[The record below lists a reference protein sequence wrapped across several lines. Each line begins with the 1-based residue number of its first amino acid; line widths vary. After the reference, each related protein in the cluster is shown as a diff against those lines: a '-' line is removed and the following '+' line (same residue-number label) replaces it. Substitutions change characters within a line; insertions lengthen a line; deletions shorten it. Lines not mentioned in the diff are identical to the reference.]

1 LHGWKRRR
9 FGLICADEHDHQA
22 APSQET
28 LWTTAK
34 GCRGALRA
42 TSLDRSR
49 DMSAHHHYVGSEPHR
64 HVAPTAVSRERRAL
78 WIALSLTVGFAVV
91 ETVAA
96 WFAGSLALLSDAGH
110 MITDSAALA
119 IALLAQHVSQR
130 PPSRRASYGYA
141 RAEVLAAF
149 INALIMLAVIVW
161 IAVEAV
167 RRLLAPSPVV
177 GSVVVAVAAAGL
189 VVNIAAA
196 WLLSGHDSL
205 NSRAAL
211 LHVLGDMLGSVAA
224 IVAGAVIVATGWLQ
238 IDPILSLFVS
248 ALILRSTWML
258 LCTSTRVLMEG
269 VPAHLSYDD
278 IGAALTA
285 LPGVS
290 AVHDLHV
297 WHMTSNRAAL
307 SAHLRVRDASAW
319 PQTLAAAQRLLA
331 QRYGI
336 DHVTLQPTWHQPPV
350 GKRIIPLNPVTGDD
364 KPIVH

>member
-1 LHGWKRRR
+1 
-9 FGLICADEHDHQA
+9 
-22 APSQET
+22 
-28 LWTTAK
+28 
-34 GCRGALRA
+34 
-42 TSLDRSR
+42 
-49 DMSAHHHYVGSEPHR
+49 MSAHRHSAPESQP
-64 HVAPTAVSRERRAL
+64 HVARMAASRERRSL
-78 WIALSLTVGFAVV
+78 WIALSLTLGFAGI
-91 ETVAA
+91 EAA
-96 WFAGSLALLSDAGH
+96 GGWLAGSLALLSDAGH

-167 RRLLAPSPVV
+167 RRLLAPSPVI
-177 GSVVVAVAAAGL
+177 GGVVVAVAAAGL
-189 VVNIAAA
+189 VVNIVSA
-196 WLLSGHDSL
+196 WLLSGHHSL

-224 IVAGAVIVATGWLQ
+224 VVAGAVIVATGWLP

-258 LCTSTRVLMEG
+258 LRASTQVLMEG

-278 IGAALTA
+278 IGRALTR

-297 WHMTSNRAAL
+297 WYMTSNRAAL
-307 SAHLRVRDASAW
+307 SAHLRVRDAGAW

-331 QRYGI
+331 QRFGI
-336 DHVTLQPTWHQPPV
+336 DHVTLQPTWHEPPT
-350 GKRIIPLNPVTGDD
+350 GKRVIPVTPVANSD

>member
-1 LHGWKRRR
+1 VE
-9 FGLICADEHDHQA
+9 A
-22 APSQET
+22 
-28 LWTTAK
+28 
-34 GCRGALRA
+34 
-42 TSLDRSR
+42 
-49 DMSAHHHYVGSEPHR
+49 
-64 HVAPTAVSRERRAL
+64 SRERRSL
-78 WIALSLTVGFAVV
+78 WIALSLTLGFAAIEAVGG
-91 ETVAA
+91 
-96 WFAGSLALLSDAGH
+96 WMAGSLALLSDAGH

-119 IALLAQHVSQR
+119 IALLAQHISQR

-167 RRLLAPSPVV
+167 RRLLLPSPVL
-177 GSVVVAVAAAGL
+177 GGVVVAVAAAGL
-189 VVNIAAA
+189 VVNLASA
-196 WLLSGHDSL
+196 WLLSGHHSL

-224 IVAGAVIVATGWLQ
+224 VVAGAVIVATGWLP

-248 ALILRSTWML
+248 ALILRSTWL
-258 LCTSTRVLMEG
+258 LLRTSTQVLMEG

-278 IGAALTA
+278 IGRALTRV
-285 LPGVS
+285 PGVS

-297 WHMTSNRAAL
+297 WYMTSNRAAL
-307 SAHLRVRDASAW
+307 SAHLRLRDSAAW

-336 DHVTLQPTWHQPPV
+336 DHVTLQPTWHQPPT
-350 GKRIIPLNPVTGDD
+350 GKRVIPVTPVASND
-364 KPIVH
+364 KPSVH

>member
-1 LHGWKRRR
+1 
-9 FGLICADEHDHQA
+9 
-22 APSQET
+22 
-28 LWTTAK
+28 
-34 GCRGALRA
+34 
-42 TSLDRSR
+42 
-49 DMSAHHHYVGSEPHR
+49 MSAHHPSALEPHR
-64 HVAPTAVSRERRAL
+64 HTARVEASRERRSL
-78 WIALSLTVGFAVV
+78 WIALSLTLGFAAIEAVGG
-91 ETVAA
+91 
-96 WFAGSLALLSDAGH
+96 WMAGSLALLSDAGH

-119 IALLAQHVSQR
+119 IALLAQHVSRR

-167 RRLLAPSPVV
+167 RRLLLPSPVI
-177 GSVVVAVAAAGL
+177 GGIVVAVAAAGL
-189 VVNIAAA
+189 VVNLASA
-196 WLLSGHDSL
+196 WLLSGHHSL

-211 LHVLGDMLGSVAA
+211 LHVMGDMLGSVAA
-224 IVAGAVIVATGWLQ
+224 VVAGAVIVATGWLP

-248 ALILRSTWML
+248 ALILRSTWL
-258 LCTSTRVLMEG
+258 LLRTSTQVLMEG

-278 IGAALTA
+278 IGRALTR

-297 WHMTSNRAAL
+297 WYMTSNRAAL
-307 SAHLRVRDASAW
+307 SAHLRVRDAAAW

-336 DHVTLQPTWHQPPV
+336 DHVTLQPTWHQPPT
-350 GKRIIPLNPVTGDD
+350 GKRVIPVTPVANND
-364 KPIVH
+364 KPSVH

>member
-1 LHGWKRRR
+1 
-9 FGLICADEHDHQA
+9 
-22 APSQET
+22 
-28 LWTTAK
+28 
-34 GCRGALRA
+34 
-42 TSLDRSR
+42 
-49 DMSAHHHYVGSEPHR
+49 MSAHRHSASEPYHR
-64 HVAPTAVSRERRAL
+64 GDHAEASRERRSL
-78 WIALSLTVGFAVV
+78 WIALSLTLGFAVV
-91 ETVAA
+91 ETAA
-96 WFAGSLALLSDAGH
+96 GWMAGSLALLSDAGH

-177 GSVVVAVAAAGL
+177 GGVVRSPSRQPGARQRRVGLVIVRTQQLEQPGRVVACPRRHA
-189 VVNIAAA
+189 
-196 WLLSGHDSL
+196 
-205 NSRAAL
+205 R
-211 LHVLGDMLGSVAA
+211 LGGGTRRWRGV
-224 IVAGAVIVATGWLQ
+224 VATGWLP

-248 ALILRSTWML
+248 ALILRSTWL
-258 LCTSTRVLMEG
+258 LLRMSTQVLMEG
-269 VPAHLSYDD
+269 VPAHLSYDE
-278 IGAALTA
+278 IGRALTR

-297 WHMTSNRAAL
+297 WYMTSNRAAL
-307 SAHLRVRDASAW
+307 SAHLRVRDAAAW

-331 QRYGI
+331 ERYGI
-336 DHVTLQPTWHQPPV
+336 DHVTLQPTWHQPPP
-350 GKRIIPLNPVTGDD
+350 GKRVIPVTPVASND

>member
-1 LHGWKRRR
+1 
-9 FGLICADEHDHQA
+9 
-22 APSQET
+22 
-28 LWTTAK
+28 
-34 GCRGALRA
+34 
-42 TSLDRSR
+42 
-49 DMSAHHHYVGSEPHR
+49 MSAHQHSSLEPR
-64 HVAPTAVSRERRAL
+64 RQTARMAASRERRSL
-78 WIALSLTVGFAVV
+78 WIALSLTLGFAAI
-91 ETVAA
+91 EAA
-96 WFAGSLALLSDAGH
+96 AGWVAGSLALLSDAGH

-167 RRLLAPSPVV
+167 GRLLAPSPVI
-177 GSVVVAVAAAGL
+177 GGIVVAVAAAGL
-189 VVNIAAA
+189 AVNMVSA
-196 WLLSGHDSL
+196 WLLSGHQSL

-224 IVAGAVIVATGWLQ
+224 VIAGAVIVATGWLP

-258 LCTSTRVLMEG
+258 LRASTQVLMEG

-278 IGAALTA
+278 IGRALTR

-297 WHMTSNRAAL
+297 WYMTSNRAAL
-307 SAHLRVRDASAW
+307 SAHLRVHDAAAW
-319 PQTLAAAQRLLA
+319 PQTLIAAQRLLGE
-331 QRYGI
+331 RFGI
-336 DHVTLQPTWHQPPV
+336 DHVTLQPTWHQPPT
-350 GKRIIPLNPVTGDD
+350 GKRVIPVTPVANND
-364 KPIVH
+364 KPSVH

>member
-1 LHGWKRRR
+1 
-9 FGLICADEHDHQA
+9 
-22 APSQET
+22 
-28 LWTTAK
+28 
-34 GCRGALRA
+34 
-42 TSLDRSR
+42 
-49 DMSAHHHYVGSEPHR
+49 MSAHRHSAPESQP
-64 HVAPTAVSRERRAL
+64 HVARMAASRERRSL
-78 WIALSLTVGFAVV
+78 WIALSLTLGFAGI
-91 ETVAA
+91 EAA
-96 WFAGSLALLSDAGH
+96 GGWLAGSLALLSDAGH

-167 RRLLAPSPVV
+167 RRLLAPRPVI
-177 GSVVVAVAAAGL
+177 GGVVVAVAAAGL
-189 VVNIAAA
+189 VVNIVSA
-196 WLLSGHDSL
+196 WLLSGHHSL

-224 IVAGAVIVATGWLQ
+224 VVAGAVIVATGWLP

-258 LCTSTRVLMEG
+258 LRASTQVLMEG

-278 IGAALTA
+278 IGRALTR

-297 WHMTSNRAAL
+297 WYMTSNRAAL
-307 SAHLRVRDASAW
+307 SAHLRVRDAGGW

-331 QRYGI
+331 QRFGI
-336 DHVTLQPTWHQPPV
+336 DHVTLQPTWHEPPT
-350 GKRIIPLNPVTGDD
+350 GKRVIPVTPVANND

>member
-1 LHGWKRRR
+1 VTAVRRWREVRGDWKAPAL
-9 FGLICADEHDHQA
+9 GLICDDGT
-22 APSQET
+22 APNDDP
-28 LWTTAK
+28 A
-34 GCRGALRA
+34 GV
-42 TSLDRSR
+42 
-49 DMSAHHHYVGSEPHR
+49 SAHHPSALEPHR
-64 HVAPTAVSRERRAL
+64 HTARVEASRERRSL
-78 WIALSLTVGFAVV
+78 WIALSLTLGFAAIEAVGG
-91 ETVAA
+91 
-96 WFAGSLALLSDAGH
+96 WMAGSLALLSDAGH

-130 PPSRRASYGYA
+130 PPSKRASYGYA

-167 RRLLAPSPVV
+167 RRLLLPSPVI
-177 GSVVVAVAAAGL
+177 GGVVVAVAAVGL
-189 VVNIAAA
+189 VVNLASA
-196 WLLSGHDSL
+196 WLLSGHQSL

-224 IVAGAVIVATGWLQ
+224 VVAGAVIVATGWLP

-248 ALILRSTWML
+248 ALILRSTWL
-258 LCTSTRVLMEG
+258 LLRTSTQVLMEG

-278 IGAALTA
+278 IGRALTRV
-285 LPGVS
+285 PGVS

-297 WHMTSNRAAL
+297 WYMTSNRAAL
-307 SAHLRVRDASAW
+307 SAHLRLRDSAAW

-336 DHVTLQPTWHQPPV
+336 DHVTLQPTWHQPPT
-350 GKRIIPLNPVTGDD
+350 GKRVIPVTPVANND
-364 KPIVH
+364 KPSVH

>member
-1 LHGWKRRR
+1 
-9 FGLICADEHDHQA
+9 
-22 APSQET
+22 
-28 LWTTAK
+28 
-34 GCRGALRA
+34 
-42 TSLDRSR
+42 
-49 DMSAHHHYVGSEPHR
+49 MSAHRHSAPESEPQAAR
-64 HVAPTAVSRERRAL
+64 IAASRERRSL
-78 WIALSLTVGFAVV
+78 WIALSLTLGFAAI
-91 ETVAA
+91 EAA
-96 WFAGSLALLSDAGH
+96 GGWLAGSLALLSDAGH

-167 RRLLAPSPVV
+167 RRLLAPSPVI
-177 GSVVVAVAAAGL
+177 GGVVVAVAAAGL
-189 VVNIAAA
+189 VVNIVSA
-196 WLLSGHDSL
+196 WLLSGHHSL

-224 IVAGAVIVATGWLQ
+224 VVAGAVIVATGWLP

-258 LCTSTRVLMEG
+258 LRASTQVLMEG

-278 IGAALTA
+278 IGRALTR

-297 WHMTSNRAAL
+297 WYMTSNRAAL
-307 SAHLRVRDASAW
+307 SAHLRLRDAGAW

-331 QRYGI
+331 QRFGI
-336 DHVTLQPTWHQPPV
+336 DHVTLQPTWHEPPT
-350 GKRIIPLNPVTGDD
+350 GKRVIPVTPVANND